1 MRYQT
6 KLLIAAGLL
15 LAMSLS
21 AAALAYWGVAQ
32 SHTYLT
38 RSRLSHEE
46 LERQLQLSRHSQQL
60 FKSWTDT
67 LLTGMTDKPL
77 GAAYLN
83 KVIELDLATLRDL
96 TEKELTIVPADEL
109 KAESAE
115 LERLDQIKREF
126 QHTLDQLAEVE
137 QLRSRG
143 RPDIAWQKLIDLL
156 KGGIDQKLNEL
167 IEVGV
172 ADETAEV
179 IRIDADAAQ
188 LLTRLEEISQ
198 IHAVLAILATLGLVI
213 LLLRGLRAPLAE
225 LLHGTAKLAEGDLS
239 YRMAI
244 PGHDEFADVGQSF
257 NRMAEDL
264 QVHHKALQDAHAN
277 LETIVADRTEE
288 LRRAN
293 ESLRKVD
300 ETRRAFFAD
309 ISHELRTPLTIIR
322 GEGEISLRGANKRV
336 AEYKRS
342 IERIVEQAKHLS
354 VLVNDL
360 LFIARQGAGAARLNL
375 QPIDLGNLV
384 EKVCGDAKVIAHQK
398 SVEIAFA
405 NSKEH
410 EMVRGDPARLRQL
423 FLVLLD
429 NAVRYSNSRSAVKVD
444 IGRVNGEVR
453 VRVTDRGIGI
463 APEELDGI
471 FERFRRGGNA
481 ISMNDEGLGLGLP
494 VAKAIVEA
502 HKGRI
507 EMASRLG
514 EGTTVTV
521 ALPAAPKGSKQS
533 KEANEPKEAKA

>member
-1 MRYQT
+1 
-6 KLLIAAGLL
+6 AGLL

-38 RSRLSHEE
+38 RSRLAHEE
-46 LERQLQLSRHSQQL
+46 LERELQLSRHSQQL
-60 FKSWTDT
+60 FKAWTDT

-83 KVIELDLATLRDL
+83 KVIQSDLATLRDL
-96 TEKELTIVPADEL
+96 TEKELAIVPSEEL
-109 KAESAE
+109 KAESVE

-137 QLRSRG
+137 QLRNRG

-167 IEVGV
+167 IELAV

-179 IRIDADAAQ
+179 TRIDADAAQ
-188 LLTRLEEISQ
+188 LLTRLEQISQ
-198 IHAVLAILATLGLVI
+198 IHAALAILTTLGLAI
-213 LLLRGLRAPLAE
+213 LLLRGLRAPLAQ

-239 YRMAI
+239 YRIAI
-244 PGHDEFADVGQSF
+244 PGHDEFADLGKSF
-257 NRMAEDL
+257 NRMAQDL
-264 QVHHKALQDAHAN
+264 QGHQKALEDAHAN
-277 LETIVADRTEE
+277 LESVVAERTEE

-322 GEGEISLRGANKRV
+322 GEGEIALRGANKRV

-342 IERIVEQAKHLS
+342 IERTVEQAKHLS

-398 SVEIAFA
+398 AVDIAFA
-405 NSKEH
+405 SDAAH

-429 NAVRYSNSRSAVKVD
+429 NAVRYSNSKGAVKVD

-463 APEELDGI
+463 APEELEGI

-481 ISMNDEGLGLGLP
+481 ASMNDEGLGLGLP

-521 ALPAAPKGSKQS
+521 ALPA
-533 KEANEPKEAKA
+533 EPKEAEA